1 MLKPGEKWGVK
12 DRVKVLH
19 EIHIFFSF
27 FLFRFLL
34 PTFPSTFNTRM
45 NTSRIWYWAIVVS
58 LGGFLFGFDTA
69 VISGAE
75 REIQRLWDLSDLQLG
90 QMVAM
95 ALYGTII
102 GAIFGSV
109 PADLFGRKK
118 TLMFIAAA
126 YLLSAAW
133 SALAG
138 DLTQLMLARFI
149 GGLGVGAS
157 SVVAP
162 MYITEIA
169 PAKNRGQLVAAFQF
183 NIVFGILVAYLSN
196 YLIGAEG
203 GENWRMMLGIEV
215 APALVF
221 FFALFGVPRSPRWL
235 VTKANNP
242 TEAREVLE
250 LIDPSVAEAE
260 LAAIQSSES
269 TQQTLALKSFFGG
282 RYRKPIMLAFLF
294 ALFNQISGINAVIY
308 YAPRIFESAGLGASS
323 ALLQS
328 VGIGVVNLVFTLIGM
343 YLIDRAGRRQL
354 MYIGSFGYI
363 ISLGALAFSFYT
375 DNLEGMVVPAWIFV
389 FIASHAIGQGAVIWV
404 FISEIFGNEVRSL
417 GASLGS
423 TTHWIFAALIAGNF
437 PALVGIFGN
446 ALIFGVFAL
455 CMVGQLLFVTFLM
468 PETKG
473 KKLEEMEL

>member
-1 MLKPGEKWGVK
+1 
-12 DRVKVLH
+12 
-19 EIHIFFSF
+19 
-27 FLFRFLL
+27 
-34 PTFPSTFNTRM
+34 M
-45 NTSRIWYWAIVVS
+45 NNQRIWFWAIAVS

-75 REIQRLWDLSDLQLG
+75 GEIQKQWALSDIQLG

-109 PADLFGRKK
+109 PADLFGRKR
-118 TLMFIAAA
+118 TLIGIAVL

-133 SALAG
+133 SAAAP
-138 DLTQLMLARFI
+138 DLLQLNIARFI

-169 PAKNRGQLVAAFQF
+169 PAKKRGQMVAAFQF
-183 NIVFGILVAYLSN
+183 NLVLGILVAYFSN
-196 YLIGAEG
+196 YLLG
-203 GENWRMMLGIEV
+203 GNAANPDAWRFMLGVEV
-215 APALVF
+215 VPAV
-221 FFALFGVPRSPRWL
+221 LFLAAMFTVPYSPRWL
-235 VTKANNP
+235 VTKAHRP
-242 TEAREVLE
+242 AEALRVLR
-250 LIDPSVAEAE
+250 LIDPTTADAE
-260 LAAIQSSES
+260 LAAIQASETS
-269 TQQTLALKSFFGG
+269 RESVALGSFFRGAFN
-282 RYRKPIMLAFLF
+282 RPILLAFLF

-308 YAPRIFESAGLGASS
+308 YAPRIFESAGLGADS

-328 VGIGVVNLVFTLIGM
+328 VGIGVVNLVFTMLGM
-343 YLIDRAGRRQL
+343 FLIDRIGRRLL
-354 MYIGSFGYI
+354 MYIGSIGYI
-363 ISLGALAFSFYT
+363 ASLSTVAYAFYSG
-375 DNLEGMVVPAWIFV
+375 NLEGMIVPVSIFV

-404 FISEIFGNEVRSL
+404 FLSEIFPNEVRSL

-437 PALVGIFGN
+437 PALVGWLGTAPIF
-446 ALIFGVFAL
+446 AFFAV
-455 CMVGQLLFVTFLM
+455 CMVGQLLFVAFMM

-473 KKLEEMEL
+473 QSLEDMHL